1 MNRATPGGPSRP
13 FTLVACTNCPSDVG
27 EPVMDRLREAVRTCP
42 HGILVATGCLGGLL
56 HCTPAE
62 GLHAAVQPCA
72 KDRTPAGPVT
82 RLGPIATEADAE
94 LVGAWLLAGMPDD
107 GTLPH
112 RLRAVPAP
120 RHIAHLN

>member
-13 FTLVACTNCPSDVG
+13 FTLVACTNCPSDTG
-27 EPVMDRLREAVRTCP
+27 ELVMDRLRDAVRACP

-56 HCTPAE
+56 RCAPAA

-72 KDRTPAGPVT
+72 KDRTPTGPVA
-82 RLGPIATEADAE
+82 RLGPIATEADAD

-107 GTLPH
+107 SSLPH
-112 RLRAVPAP
+112 RLRAAPAP
-120 RHIAHLN
+120 RHVARFN

>member
-13 FTLVACTNCPSDVG
+13 FTLVTCTNCPSAGG
-27 EPVMDRLREAVRTCP
+27 EPLMDRLREAVRACP

-56 HCTPAE
+56 RCTPAA

-72 KDRTPAGPVT
+72 KDRTPTGPVT
-82 RLGPIATEADAE
+82 RLGPIATEADADV
-94 LVGAWLLAGMPDD
+94 VGAWLLAGMPDD

-112 RLRAVPAP
+112 RLRAAPAP

>member
-13 FTLVACTNCPSDVG
+13 FTLVTCTNCPTDVG
-27 EPVMDRLREAVRTCP
+27 EAVRGRLGEAVRACP

-56 HCTPAE
+56 RCTPAA

-72 KDRTPAGPVT
+72 KDRTPTGPVT
-82 RLGPIATEADAE
+82 RLGPLVTEADAE

-120 RHIAHLN
+120 RHIAPLN